1 MIIVKIMAGLGN
13 QMFQYATAR
22 ALALHRNTDLYLDI
36 SSYMDMADVDTPRS
50 YELDVYNIN
59 ASIANDELLSS
70 VLPTEAVRTK
80 YVDRWKEIVG
90 RGSIWTY
97 LEKHHGYN
105 PELLNTPKNVYIS
118 GWWQCPKYFQDIRSQ
133 LLKEFEPVNAP
144 NEKNTDYIQKA
155 LSCNSISLHVR
166 RGDYVSNKNAF
177 SHHGLA
183 PIEYYTLAIEHFKST
198 VDSPVFFV
206 FSDDLDWCK
215 NNLPLPEG
223 SIYVDGNGGAS
234 AYEDIRIMRSCK
246 HAVIAN
252 SSFSWWG
259 AWLNNNPSKVVIAPR
274 VWLQNE
280 EANAQIDIV
289 PEEWLRF

>member
-1 MIIVKIMAGLGN
+1 MAGLGN

-22 ALALHRNTDLYLDI
+22 ALALHRNTDVYLDI
-36 SSYMDMADVDTPRS
+36 TSYSNMADVDTPRS
-50 YELDVYNIN
+50 YELDVYNIKAHI
-59 ASIANDELLSS
+59 ASAEQLSS
-70 VLPTEAVRTK
+70 VLPADARRTK
-80 YVDRWKEIVG
+80 YVDKLKEAAG

-105 PELLNTPKNVYIS
+105 LELFATPKNVYIS
-118 GWWQCPKYFQDIRSQ
+118 GWWQCPKYFQDIRSH
-133 LLKEFEPVNAP
+133 LLREFEPINAP
-144 NEKNTDYIQKA
+144 NKKNAEYIKKA
-155 LSCNSISLHVR
+155 VSCNSISLHVR
-166 RGDYVSNKNAF
+166 RGDYVSNKNAS

-183 PIEYYTLAIEHFKST
+183 PIEYYTYAIEYFKKT
-198 VDSPVFFV
+198 IDSPVFFI

-223 SIYVDGNGGAS
+223 SIYVDGNEGTS
-234 AYEDIRIMRSCK
+234 AYEDIRIMKNCK

-259 AWLNNNPSKVVIAPR
+259 AWLNSNPSKVVVAPKA
-274 VWLQNE
+274 WLQNE
-280 EANAQIDIV
+280 EANAQIDII